1 MPASRNIIHE
11 FPKKSAAGKIPPLL
25 VKKVLTDFFDK
36 QLPPSILPKAKCCFA
51 RKALIFKAFLW
62 RVIEM
67 RGGSCP
73 PRAPPLLYC
82 FSFNLL
88 FSTVCGGKNPA
99 AVLSYCSLIYFSFSS
114 SSGSSA
120 SNSTPYQGASGW
132 EEVYSM
138 QRETKSA
145 AITPASL
152 SPRPRIRPPTTAE
165 LNISPVPW

>member
-1 MPASRNIIHE
+1 MA
-11 FPKKSAAGKIPPLL
+11 FQKKSAAGIIPPQL

-36 QLPPSILPKAKCCFA
+36 LLPPSILPKAKCCFA
-51 RKALIFKAFLW
+51 RKALIFKTFLW

-73 PRAPPLLYC
+73 PSRSPAA
-82 FSFNLL
+82 LL
-88 FSTVCGGKNPA
+88 FFIDFVIFDSLRRE
-99 AVLSYCSLIYFSFSS
+99 LSRRPIALFPFYFSFSI